1 MKNSKSKFRSKITS
15 AFTLIE
21 ILSVVLI
28 IVLLMTIVAGLFKLA
43 TSKMKYS
50 EQMSIMKQVETAM
63 EINRTRTGHY
73 VEEEL
78 FKSQLIASNPQE
90 KKFYIFHL
98 PAPGVNEKTLVDYFP
113 DYEAFRDKYT
123 IWHDDSYI
131 DSNGDGKPDNIDGEN
146 VHIGD
151 GAKYKWSAILLDV
164 WGNKMWYRYPG
175 THNKTKYDLESAG
188 PDGVFGYSSELK
200 EDYDCSVQA
209 NKDHKNPAHPEFAA
223 DNINNW
229 TN

>member
-1 MKNSKSKFRSKITS
+1 MKNIKSKFRSKTTS

-43 TSKMKYS
+43 TSKMKYA
-50 EQMSIMKQVETAM
+50 EQMSLMKQIETTM
-63 EINRTRTGHY
+63 EINKTRTGHY

-78 FKSQLIASNPQE
+78 YQMRENKGCPV
-90 KKFYIFHL
+90 YIFHL
-98 PAPGVNEKTLVDYFP
+98 PAPGISEKTLVDYFP
-113 DYEAFRDKYT
+113 DYESFRGKYT
-123 IWHDDSYI
+123 VWHGDSYLPNSEI
-131 DSNGDGKPDNIDGEN
+131 
-146 VHIGD
+146 HIGS
-151 GAKYKWSAILLDV
+151 GAMYKWSAILVDV

-175 THNKTKYDLESAG
+175 AHNKTKYDLESAG
-188 PDGVFGYSSELK
+188 PDGVFGYASDL
-200 EDYDCSVQA
+200 
-209 NKDHKNPAHPEFAA
+209 NKDFDCTVPANTTHKNPAHPEFAA

>member
-1 MKNSKSKFRSKITS
+1 MKNINSKFRGKRIST
-15 AFTLIE
+15 FTLIE

-50 EQMSIMKQVETAM
+50 EQMSVMKQVETAM
-63 EINRTRTGHY
+63 EINKTRTGHY
-73 VEEEL
+73 IEEEL
-78 FKSQLIASNPQE
+78 YKQRENSEIP
-90 KKFYIFHL
+90 FYIFHL
-98 PAPGVNEKTLVDYFP
+98 PKPGVRTKTLVDYFP
-113 DYEAFRDKYT
+113 DYDGFRDKYSV
-123 IWHDDSYI
+123 WHADSYV
-131 DSNGDGKPDNIDGEN
+131 DGTEE
-146 VHIGD
+146 HIGD
-151 GAKYKWSAILLDV
+151 GGKTKWSAILIDV

-175 THNKTKYDLESAG
+175 KHNKTKYDLESAG